1 MLPNLRGQRQSEEH
15 AENTAPVTAPVAE
28 LYTIIDKGTSRER
41 PSVYIDRDLPRE
53 VALALREDLLRH
65 FPATHEW
72 RKRLAVL
79 PSAEAREAV
88 KVKQK
93 QGKEQCRP
101 VKRTEDT

>member
-1 MLPNLRGQRQSEEH
+1 MLPNLRGHRQPEKH
-15 AENTAPVTAPVAE
+15 AENTATPVPVAE
-28 LYTIIDKGTSRER
+28 LYTIIDKGTRRER

-53 VALALREDLLRH
+53 AALALREDLLRH
-65 FPATHEW
+65 FPPAHEW

-101 VKRTEDT
+101 VKQTEDT